1 MSLRNLKKS
10 FLPFFTNSI
19 IQGIGRSLKKH
30 SASGSQYP
38 TKSPTTSVIGSNL
51 AASSQLV
58 NNLISTGSKQIYE
71 FFKCIQF
78 VLQQN
83 TN

>member
-1 MSLRNLKKS
+1 M
-10 FLPFFTNSI
+10 
-19 IQGIGRSLKKH
+19 GRSLKKH
-30 SASGSQYP
+30 SVSGSQF
-38 TKSPTTSVIGSNL
+38 TAKSPTTSTIGSNL
-51 AASSQLV
+51 TATSQLV
-58 NNLISTGSKQIYE
+58 NNLISTGSKQINE